1 MKFARYEL
9 NGTIGYGIVSGAE
22 LRVLSGSPFGDCSE
36 TGATVALSDVQLL
49 APTVPTKVLAVGLN
63 YRSHL
68 GGQLEPGNPEIFIKT
83 PSCINN
89 PGGNIELPAGDDDVH
104 AEGELVV
111 VMKKQTRKVTPEEAA
126 HNILGVTC
134 GNDVSART
142 WQNNDMQWWR
152 AKASDTFGPIGPVIA
167 TDVDYTDAQ
176 LETRINGEIVQKQ
189 TTTDLIFP
197 VTTIVSF
204 ISQAITLEPGDA
216 IFTGTP
222 GTTTALKAGDVVEIE
237 IKGVGVLENPV
248 VGQ

>member
-9 NGTIGYGIVSGAE
+9 NGTIGYGIVSGENLNA
-22 LRVLSGSPFGDCSE
+22 LSGCPFGEYSE
-36 TGATVALSDVQLL
+36 TGDTVALADVKLL
-49 APTVPTKVLAVGLN
+49 APTTPTKVLAVGLN

-68 GGQLEPGNPEIFIKT
+68 GGAPEPENPEIFIKT
-83 PSCINN
+83 PSCIND
-89 PGGNIELPAGDDDVH
+89 PEGNIELPDGDDEVH

-111 VMKKQTRKVTPEEAA
+111 IMKERTRKATPEEAA
-126 HNILGVTC
+126 ANILGVTC

-142 WQNNDMQWWR
+142 WQSNDMQWWR

-176 LETRINGEIVQKQ
+176 LETRINGKVVQKQ
-189 TTTDLIFP
+189 TTADLIFP
-197 VTTIVSF
+197 VTTVVSF
-204 ISQAITLEPGDA
+204 VSQAITLEPGDA

-237 IKGVGVLENPV
+237 IEGIGVLKNPV

>member
-9 NGTIGYGIVSGAE
+9 NGTIGYGTVSGE
-22 LRVLSGSPFGDCSE
+22 SLNVLSGCPFSEYSE
-36 TGATVALSDVQLL
+36 TGDTVALADVKLL
-49 APTVPTKVLAVGLN
+49 APTTPTKVLAVGLN

-68 GGQLEPGNPEIFIKT
+68 DGAPEPKNPEIFIKM

-89 PGGNIELPAGDDDVH
+89 PGGDIELPSGDNDVH

-111 VMKKQTRKVTPEEAA
+111 IMKKRTQKASPEEAA
-126 HNILGVTC
+126 ANILGVTC

-142 WQNNDMQWWR
+142 WQSNDLQWWR

-176 LETRINGEIVQKQ
+176 LETRINGEVVQKQ
-189 TTTDLIFP
+189 TTADLIFP

-222 GTTTALKAGDVVEIE
+222 GTTTTLKAGDVVEIE
-237 IKGVGVLENPV
+237 IEGIGVLKNPV
-248 VGQ
+248 VTQ